1 MFIHSIHK
9 IGRVLNIA
17 QILSEMSVVPNHNA
31 DTIGLY
37 QSEFVLPTNKNSLN

>member
-17 QILSEMSVVPNHNA
+17 QILSEMSVAPNHDA

-37 QSEFVLPTNKNSLN
+37 SSEFVLPSDKNSLN